1 MSIITHRSMWIA
13 LVFALF
19 LSACTDATQ
28 INNDSEAVTESP
40 ITSLTVY
47 KSRSCKCCQKWVNHI
62 EEHGFA
68 ADVSNVTL
76 MSRIKDKYGVALN
89 YRSCH
94 TALSPDGFVFEGHIP
109 AKFIQQFLD
118 NIPEGAIG
126 LSVPAMPIG
135 SPGMEVGDQFR
146 PYLILQLNDDGS
158 ATTYAEVNTYEE
170 QF

>member
-1 MSIITHRSMWIA
+1 MENISRSTLWITF
-13 LVFALF
+13 VFVLF
-19 LSACTDATQ
+19 LSACSDATQ
-28 INNDSEAVTESP
+28 VNNEPDLVSETPS
-40 ITSLTVY
+40 ISLTVY
-47 KSRSCKCCQKWVNHI
+47 KSRSCKCCQKWVKHV
-62 EEHGFA
+62 EAHGFET
-68 ADVSNVTL
+68 DVTNITL
-76 MSRIKDKYGVALN
+76 MSRIKDKYGVAPN

-94 TALSPDGFVFEGHIP
+94 TALSADGFVFEGHVP
-109 AKFIQQFLD
+109 AKFIQQFLQ

-146 PYLILQLNDDGS
+146 PYLILQLNNEGS